1 MDYAKLENPDR
12 MEVNCI
18 GGKLRMSSWNT
29 EGYSA
34 PFDVELTR
42 RAEYAEKHSCNN
54 FSRTA

>member
-1 MDYAKLENPDR
+1 